1 MRGKILCPL
10 PAISLCSILAC
21 SCIAMSLHHKTRE
34 CHQRRSR
41 AISLETYS
49 SLRNPWDP
57 STQDDLERK
66 PSQVLQYPNDRE
78 GALANIPCLIRLCP
92 NGHEGALVS
101 SLEHVHRL
109 VILLANE
116 TKSGMWDDPT
126 KRPSS

>member
-34 CHQRRSR
+34 
-41 AISLETYS
+41 Y
-49 SLRNPWDP
+49 P

-109 VILLANE
+109 VILLA
-116 TKSGMWDDPT
+116 KC
-126 KRPSS
+126 R

>member
-41 AISLETYS
+41 ATSLETYS

-78 GALANIPCLIRLCP
+78 SALATIPSLIRLCP
-92 NGHEGALVS
+92 NAPTDAPTT
-101 SLEHVHRL
+101 SL
-109 VILLANE
+109 A
-116 TKSGMWDDPT
+116 PT
-126 KRPSS
+126 TR